1 MAKNNKKENKRPFK
15 NPASTLWGKIFIWVL
30 AVAMACGG
38 IFSLVYLII
47 QSVNNI

>member
-15 NPASTLWGKIFIWVL
+15 NPASTVWGKIFIWVL

-38 IFSLVYLII
+38 IFSLVYLMI
-47 QSVNNI
+47 QSINGV

>member
-15 NPASTLWGKIFIWVL
+15 NPASTIWGKVFIWVL

-47 QSVNNI
+47 QGVSNV